1 MIRTLLFQI
10 NLGKTQN
17 QFCFHSIST
26 CYYCRRNIRNTAK
39 YEFSNLYLIT
49 EINFPNGKKI
59 VDTLQYQMT
68 DPSGNF
74 LGKGFSHIKE
84 NKLFYKENVLF
95 PSTGDYTVS
104 VAYAMRKSG
113 EINGITNL
121 KGITEVGFRIE
132 KN

>member
-1 MIRTLLFQI
+1 
-10 NLGKTQN
+10 
-17 QFCFHSIST
+17 
-26 CYYCRRNIRNTAK
+26 
-39 YEFSNLYLIT
+39 
-49 EINFPNGKKI
+49 
-59 VDTLQYQMT
+59 MT